1 MSIFKYLTL
10 SHLQKVLAALE
21 VRFKGI
27 ENKVSEIENNA
38 GSGGSSTLF
47 DLTDTTIS
55 SPTNGEV
62 LMYNSTSGKWENT
75 TLPVYN
81 GGVSS

>member
-10 SHLQKVLAALE
+10 SHLQKVLDALE

-27 ENKVSEIENNA
+27 ENKIDSISQSDLAENDL
-38 GSGGSSTLF
+38 SG
-47 DLTDTTIS
+47 LTDTNIS
-55 SPTNGEV
+55 SPTNGQV

-75 TLPVYN
+75 TLPIYN
-81 GGVSS
+81 GGVGS